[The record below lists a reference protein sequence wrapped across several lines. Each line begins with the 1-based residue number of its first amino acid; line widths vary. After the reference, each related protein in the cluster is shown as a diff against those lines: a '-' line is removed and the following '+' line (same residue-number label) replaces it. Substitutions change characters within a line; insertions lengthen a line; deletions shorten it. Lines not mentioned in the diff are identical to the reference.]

1 MDIQH
6 FDLHRNELHLGPLL
20 WIMATTPI
28 FSANSP
34 HRITS
39 SSVAKT

>member
-6 FDLHRNELHLGPLL
+6 LDLHRNELHLGPLL

-34 HRITS
+34 HMIVS
-39 SSVAKT
+39 SLAVKT